1 MKYKNENR
9 RNQAFSIVQDSEYSE
24 EKAMASNSISILNA
38 ADIISF
44 LSIDFNC
51 CEIPYAILSD

>member
-38 ADIISF
+38 ADTINF
-44 LSIDFNC
+44 MQIDFNC
-51 CEIPYAILSD
+51 CEIPYAILAD